1 MSKSHSYALKL
12 QWTGAAKG
20 PTASYAGFSRE
31 YRIEIP
37 GKPPITGS
45 ADPAF
50 HGDPALANPEDMLL
64 AALSACHMLSYLAVC
79 GLGKIKVISYEDAAT
94 ATLAEVGPQRSAFT
108 EVVLRPRVVIAADSD
123 AAKAKAL
130 HDQAHKICFIANSV
144 NFPVRHEPE
153 ISVAAR

>member
-1 MSKSHSYALKL
+1 MSKSHHYDLKL
-12 QWTGAAKG
+12 RWTGAAMG
-20 PTASYAGFSRE
+20 PTASYAGYSRE

-45 ADPAF
+45 ADPTF
-50 HGDPALANPEDMLL
+50 RGDPALANPEDMLV
-64 AALSACHMLSYLAVC
+64 AALAACHMLSYLAVC
-79 GLGKIKVISYEDAAT
+79 ALGKIKVISYEDAASGT
-94 ATLAEVGPQRSAFT
+94 MSEIGPQRSAFT
-108 EVVLRPRVVIAADSD
+108 EVVLRPRVVISADSD

-153 ISVAAR
+153 ISQT

>member
-1 MSKSHSYALKL
+1 MAKAHSYELALT
-12 QWTGAAKG
+12 WTGASQG
-20 PTASYAGFSRE
+20 PTANYAGYSRE

-45 ADPAF
+45 ADPTF
-50 HGDPALANPEDMLL
+50 RGDPALANPEDMLV

-79 GLGKIKVISYEDAAT
+79 ALGKIKVISYEDAASGT
-94 ATLAEVGPQRSAFT
+94 MTEVSPQRSAFT
-108 EVVLRPRVVIAADSD
+108 EVVLRPRVVISADSD

-144 NFPVRHEPE
+144 NFAVRHEPE
-153 ISVAAR
+153 ISQA

>member
-1 MSKSHSYALKL
+1 MSKSHHYDLKL
-12 QWTGAAKG
+12 RWTGAAMG
-20 PTASYAGFSRE
+20 PTASYAGYSRE
-31 YRIEIP
+31 YRIEIA

-45 ADPAF
+45 ADPTF
-50 HGDPALANPEDMLL
+50 RGDPALANPEDMLV

-79 GLGKIKVISYEDAAT
+79 ALGKIKVISYEDAASGT
-94 ATLAEVGPQRSAFT
+94 MSEIGPQRSAFT
-108 EVVLRPRVVIAADSD
+108 EVVLRPRVIISADSD

-153 ISVAAR
+153 ISQA

>member
-1 MSKSHSYALKL
+1 MSKSHHYDLKL
-12 QWTGAAKG
+12 RWTGAAMG
-20 PTASYAGFSRE
+20 PTASYAGYSRE
-31 YRIEIP
+31 YRIEIA

-45 ADPAF
+45 ADQTF
-50 HGDPALANPEDMLL
+50 RGDPALANPEDMLV

-79 GLGKIKVISYEDAAT
+79 ALGKIKVISYEDAASGT
-94 ATLAEVGPQRSAFT
+94 MSEIGPQRSAFT
-108 EVVLRPRVVIAADSD
+108 EVVLRPRVVISADSD

-153 ISVAAR
+153 ISQA

>member
-1 MSKSHSYALKL
+1 MSKSHRYDLKL
-12 QWTGAAKG
+12 RWTGAAMG
-20 PTASYAGFSRE
+20 PTASYAGYSRE

-37 GKPPITGS
+37 GKSPITGS
-45 ADPAF
+45 ADPTF
-50 HGDPALANPEDMLL
+50 RGDPALANPEDMLV

-79 GLGKIKVISYEDAAT
+79 ALGKIKVISYEDAASGT
-94 ATLAEVGPQRSAFT
+94 MSEIGPQRSAFT
-108 EVVLRPRVVIAADSD
+108 EVVLRPRVVISADSD

-153 ISVAAR
+153 ISQA

>member
-1 MSKSHSYALKL
+1 MSKSHQYDLKL
-12 QWTGAAKG
+12 RWTGAAMG
-20 PTASYAGFSRE
+20 PTASYAGYSRE
-31 YRIEIP
+31 YRIEIA

-45 ADPAF
+45 ADPTF
-50 HGDPALANPEDMLL
+50 RGDPALANPEDMLV

-79 GLGKIKVISYEDAAT
+79 ALGKIKVISYEDAASGT
-94 ATLAEVGPQRSAFT
+94 MTEVSPQRSAFT
-108 EVVLRPRVVIAADSD
+108 EVVLRPRVVISADSD

-153 ISVAAR
+153 ISQA

>member
-1 MSKSHSYALKL
+1 MSKSHHYDLKL
-12 QWTGAAKG
+12 RWTGAAMG
-20 PTASYAGFSRE
+20 PTASYAGYSRE

-37 GKPPITGS
+37 GKSPITGS
-45 ADPAF
+45 ADPTF
-50 HGDPALANPEDMLL
+50 RGDPALANPEDMLV

-79 GLGKIKVISYEDAAT
+79 ALGKIKVISYEDAASGT
-94 ATLAEVGPQRSAFT
+94 MSEIGPQRSAFT
-108 EVVLRPRVVIAADSD
+108 EVVLRPRVVISADSD

-153 ISVAAR
+153 ISQA

>member
-1 MSKSHSYALKL
+1 MSKSHHYDLKL
-12 QWTGAAKG
+12 RWTGAASG
-20 PTASYAGFSRE
+20 PTASYAGYSRE

-45 ADPAF
+45 ADPTF
-50 HGDPALANPEDMLL
+50 RGDPALANPEDMLV

-79 GLGKIKVISYEDAAT
+79 ALGKIKVISYEDAASGT
-94 ATLAEVGPQRSAFT
+94 MSEIGPQRSAFT
-108 EVVLRPRVVIAADSD
+108 EVVLRPRVVISADSD

-153 ISVAAR
+153 ISQA